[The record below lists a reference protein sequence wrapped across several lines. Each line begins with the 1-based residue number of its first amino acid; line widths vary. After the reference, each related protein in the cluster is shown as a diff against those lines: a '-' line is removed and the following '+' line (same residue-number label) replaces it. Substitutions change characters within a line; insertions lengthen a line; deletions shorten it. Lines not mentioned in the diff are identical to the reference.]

1 MSNNY
6 FKFKQFTI
14 RQENCA
20 MKVGTDGC
28 LLGGWFDCSRSKRI
42 LDAGCGS
49 GLIAIMAAQR
59 CNAEIT
65 GVEID
70 ADAAAQAAENAAASP
85 WGSRINIVNA
95 DMLQFAPTAPFDSIV
110 CNPPYFA
117 NSLRCGSESRTIA
130 RHNDTLNCGD
140 FFKKAKELLALD
152 GKVSIVIPC
161 DMVEQWRDAAAINGF
176 SASRITYIKTTP
188 RKMPKRAL
196 LEFVRALCAN
206 TQSSTMVLEEEP
218 GIYSEDA
225 KRILGDFYLYIM

>member
-85 WGSRINIVNA
+85 WGSRINILNA
-95 DMLQFAPTAPFDSIV
+95 DVLQFAPTAPFDSIV

-117 NSLRCGSESRTIA
+117 NSLRCGS
-130 RHNDTLNCGD
+130 
-140 FFKKAKELLALD
+140 
-152 GKVSIVIPC
+152 
-161 DMVEQWRDAAAINGF
+161 
-176 SASRITYIKTTP
+176 
-188 RKMPKRAL
+188 
-196 LEFVRALCAN
+196 
-206 TQSSTMVLEEEP
+206 
-218 GIYSEDA
+218 
-225 KRILGDFYLYIM
+225 